1 MRRSPQG
8 LLTEIHAPQDL
19 TMMLPS
25 RLGCPMSQKTPNMGN
40 IGLLSIT
47 YELFR
52 GSLGYSLDHAHD
64 SN

>member
-1 MRRSPQG
+1 
-8 LLTEIHAPQDL
+8 
-19 TMMLPS
+19 MMPSS